1 MGTVVI
7 DSDES
12 ALALLETLL
21 REPDAAIPKVEFDDW
36 PRFEMHVKGE
46 RYHSTITP
54 ELMESFL
61 DLQKTINKSFALLR
75 YSDSSR
81 RLTKSD
87 RDDLKI
93 LVQVGEGSSGFL
105 AFLGDQAEALVKGLS
120 EGFKTMDSKH
130 KLITFLAL
138 GALGFGTAGFVYH
151 LEHQAEARRAELAKL
166 ESDAERDER
175 MKTLE
180 LVKQAS
186 ETSAERYAELMKMV
200 VERTPQIQTVSD
212 HMAGTYNKLIAATK
226 DSESINLQG
235 VEVPGTAVD
244 ELSNTP
250 RNVAVEDRSASVY
263 RIRGV
268 DHRSSTEYKLS
279 LYDVLRKSEI
289 TATLPKDGSFVTD
302 AILDVIQ
309 EAEWGGKVVLLQLI
323 TKTRAG
329 KLVKAEVE
337 KVTQITDQDSYEDL
351 PSNQIA
357 KEK

>member
-7 DSDES
+7 DNDDS

-21 REPDAAIPKVEFDDW
+21 RDPDLPVPDVEFKDW
-36 PRFEMHVKGE
+36 PRFEMHVTGA

-61 DLQKTINKSFALLR
+61 DLQKTINKSFALVR

-81 RLTKSD
+81 RLKNAD

-93 LVQVGEGSSGFL
+93 LVEVREGSSGFFAL
-105 AFLGDQAEALVKGLS
+105 LGDQAEAMIS
-120 EGFKTMDSKH
+120 GFCEAFKSMDSKD

-138 GALGFGTAGFVYH
+138 GALAFGSFGFNSY
-151 LEHQAEARRAELAKL
+151 LDHQAAVRTAELTKL
-166 ESDAERDER
+166 EADAERDER
-175 MKTLE
+175 LKTLE
-180 LVKQAS
+180 LVKDAA
-186 ETSAERYAELMKMV
+186 EGSAQRHAELMGMV
-200 VERTPQIQTVSD
+200 LDKTPQVKTISE
-212 HMAGTYNKLIAATK
+212 HMTGTYNKFMDATK

-235 VEVPGTAVD
+235 VEVPGPVVD

-250 RNVAVEDRSASVY
+250 RNLAVEDRAVSVF
-263 RIRGV
+263 RVRGV

-279 LYDVLRKSEI
+279 LFDVLRKMEI
-289 TATLPKDGSFVTD
+289 TATLPRDGSFVTD
-302 AILDVIQ
+302 QILDVIQ
-309 EAEWGGKVVLLQLI
+309 EAEWGGKVVMLHLV

-337 KVTQITDQDSYEDL
+337 KVTRITDQEAYKGMSDEQL
-351 PSNQIA
+351 TT
-357 KEK
+357 ER